1 LPAFAGAQ
9 QDGRAQKLRG
19 QITFWAKSLRG
30 QGMRLI
36 VHGFQDARF
45 LEEAASLGVDMLT
58 SDAHWPFST
67 PDDPTAKTP
76 PARTDSVL
84 AA

>member
-1 LPAFAGAQ
+1 
-9 QDGRAQKLRG
+9 
-19 QITFWAKSLRG
+19 
-30 QGMRLI
+30 MRLL

-58 SDAHWPFST
+58 SDAHWPFSSIA
-67 PDDPTAKTP
+67 DLNAETP
-76 PARTDSVL
+76 PAHADGVL